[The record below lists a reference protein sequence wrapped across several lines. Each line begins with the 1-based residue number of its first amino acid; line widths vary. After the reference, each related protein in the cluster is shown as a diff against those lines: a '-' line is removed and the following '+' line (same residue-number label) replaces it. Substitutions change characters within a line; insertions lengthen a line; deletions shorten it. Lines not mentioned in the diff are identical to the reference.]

1 MAGTSHS
8 SASMISAR
16 CIHLV
21 IMKTVTHAC
30 NSYQYEYTGAV
41 NMVDKEEGEMP
52 ATFYRRIRH
61 Q

>member
-1 MAGTSHS
+1 
-8 SASMISAR
+8 MISAR